1 MWIKL
6 SVTET
11 LLVLYLNFLVS
22 REDLVKK
29 SHIPLVDLN
38 TILVDHL
45 GRILLWPLLPKIL
58 HLEVIDTNVTKVN
71 FPSSY
76 VIVTT
81 FTAFP

>member
-1 MWIKL
+1 MHLRL
-6 SVTET
+6 SVTDT
-11 LLVLYLNFLVS
+11 LQVLYLNFLVS

-29 SHIPLVDLN
+29 SHIPLVDLD

-45 GRILLWPLLPKIL
+45 GRILLCPLLPKIF

-76 VIVTT
+76 IIVTT